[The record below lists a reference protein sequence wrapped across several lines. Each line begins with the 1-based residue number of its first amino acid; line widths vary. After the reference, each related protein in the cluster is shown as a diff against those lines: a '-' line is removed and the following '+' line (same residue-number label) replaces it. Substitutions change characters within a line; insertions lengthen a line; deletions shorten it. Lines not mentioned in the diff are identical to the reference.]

1 MDEREPWYIR
11 YGGGY
16 LAYLFYVVP
25 VLIAVGAGMVWNS
38 LYSSFLDRYWVESS
52 TFWLIGWYVAPILLA
67 IPAFIV
73 IWLLFLLG
81 KSPFG
86 RSSIGKN
93 VLICTG
99 VTVVFIAIG
108 MFISTFMIVLS
119 EG

>member
-1 MDEREPWYIR
+1 
-11 YGGGY
+11 
-16 LAYLFYVVP
+16 
-25 VLIAVGAGMVWNS
+25 MVWNS

-73 IWLLFLLG
+73 ICLLFWLG

-108 MFISTFMIVLS
+108 MFISTLMIVLS

>member
-25 VLIAVGAGMVWNS
+25 VLIAVVAGIVWNS

-52 TFWLIGWYVAPILLA
+52 TFWLIGWYVAPILLV
-67 IPAFIV
+67 ISAFIV
-73 IWLLFLLG
+73 ICLLFLLG
-81 KSPFG
+81 KSPVG

-99 VTVVFIAIG
+99 VTVVLIAIG
-108 MFISTFMIVLS
+108 MFTSTCMVMGS